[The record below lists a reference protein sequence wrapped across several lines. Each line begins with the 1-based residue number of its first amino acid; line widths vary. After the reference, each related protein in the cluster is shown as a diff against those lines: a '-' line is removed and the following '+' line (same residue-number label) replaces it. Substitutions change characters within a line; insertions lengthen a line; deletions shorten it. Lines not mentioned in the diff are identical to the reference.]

1 MQIASNYGGMDMRRM
16 GGMGRRGIGG
26 LRGQFN
32 RSRAMGRP
40 AHPTPPPG
48 VNFDLPS
55 RPMGGMMNPM
65 ATPGVFKPMG
75 DEINPSAQGYP
86 LGMAQPGY
94 TPAAAG
100 IKWQPQNIGQPAMDR
115 RQELEMQQQ
124 RMLAP
129 RPPGQQFQPP
139 RGAVGV
145 PTGPPR
151 QGFMQPIGGPTDQS
165 IYNQG
170 PAPIG
175 DDTFGPVGRLPG
187 YAPQP
192 SPPPPPQQWSPGPQV
207 GPAPFQNISRPLG
220 QPQPL
225 GGPGQQMIGGPQQQG
240 GGQAQGGAKW
250 TMEIKPSEGMA
261 TGGMIEE
268 GGVNVPQPRIPEM
281 MTDGVEVLNFDSTA
295 PLPELE
301 NPNMPTAADLDPPS
315 MTDLVEVMD
324 LFSAGEGEA
333 QTASAM
339 MEEELLGNRP
349 TSPMGLEMM
358 GEEMMGQEMMTE
370 EMPAGGIMELGLR
383 GGGYIPA
390 YGFGS
395 FLKKG
400 LKGALGI
407 APLAAMAIPGL
418 GPLASGAIGA
428 GSKMLQSKLSGEGLG
443 TALSRGLSAG
453 MKTYAGRKGL
463 EGFKEGWKG
472 GGSWQDKLEGGFE
485 GLKDKFSMEDILK
498 MAPMI
503 AAEEAMAQ
511 GHAGGQATGM
521 GGTTMMPGGGGGGG
535 GGGAGQVGTIMGDTG
550 QTTADVYNL
559 FKKAGGGSLYAMR
572 RFGGGP
578 IKGYQE
584 GGEFGDEFDE
594 PMYRPPP
601 RRSRMRRSSRAAQA
615 EAARKAREFRRA
627 RAEAAI
633 RAEEARVAEDM
644 EPALPATI
652 AAMPPPPPPPA
663 PVEAPPENIE
673 PVAPPRIVA
682 PPPPPPAPVAPV
694 APPMGPD
701 EPDEPVGTTAV
712 PDVPVGTPPLGTL
725 DDRFIDEVE
734 QVLPTTT
741 RLIPETDVSRF
752 GPEVMPEPSEMGE
765 GEGEEGAFTDAD
777 PGAYGQAPE
786 RSIETTYDMNP
797 YGDIPAEVLS
807 GEREMT
813 QAEIDKRAGKMEK
826 EVERQVEQAQT
837 EAKKELIATNQ
848 LDPDDKGEQVDAIG
862 EPDEQEVY
870 KQDDPLGVQ
879 ATVDSGVTPSGIV
892 DVNTGEV
899 TRNEEY
905 IAAQGPYMGHGYEQP
920 APPVEAPTMSAPGQ
934 GEGLGLFDA
943 PTGQQQPV
951 NMFEGASG
959 FDPFNMPTQASQF
972 RNADPRMEAMLNRL
986 NTDPAPLRKLTPGK
1000 AEGGLIQ
1007 EMQQDEL
1014 GAQVLSEV
1022 MKALQDPEDA
1032 QNAETLAGFQEAFGE
1047 EALQE
1052 LVQTL
1057 QQGMAAEEQPMAMQ
1071 TGGLIPGTGDA
1082 MADDRFGVVDA
1093 GQPDAYPI
1101 KFSSG
1106 EFIVAGDV
1114 VAGLG
1119 SGSTDR
1125 GAEVLNNLQDDVR
1138 VARNGTTQ
1146 QAPPIDL
1153 SEVLPGTYGGKYA

>member
-1 MQIASNYGGMDMRRM
+1 
-16 GGMGRRGIGG
+16 
-26 LRGQFN
+26 
-32 RSRAMGRP
+32 
-40 AHPTPPPG
+40 
-48 VNFDLPS
+48 
-55 RPMGGMMNPM
+55 
-65 ATPGVFKPMG
+65 
-75 DEINPSAQGYP
+75 
-86 LGMAQPGY
+86 
-94 TPAAAG
+94 
-100 IKWQPQNIGQPAMDR
+100 
-115 RQELEMQQQ
+115 
-124 RMLAP
+124 ML
-129 RPPGQQFQPP
+129 
-139 RGAVGV
+139 
-145 PTGPPR
+145 
-151 QGFMQPIGGPTDQS
+151 
-165 IYNQG
+165 
-170 PAPIG
+170 
-175 DDTFGPVGRLPG
+175 
-187 YAPQP
+187 
-192 SPPPPPQQWSPGPQV
+192 
-207 GPAPFQNISRPLG
+207 
-220 QPQPL
+220 
-225 GGPGQQMIGGPQQQG
+225 GGPQQQG

-250 TMEIKPSEGMA
+250 TMEIKPAEGMA

-550 QTTADVYNL
+550 QSTADVYNL

-601 RRSRMRRSSRAAQA
+601 RRRARPRRRPSRAQQ
-615 EAARKAREFRRA
+615 EAARRREAEMRRQRE
-627 RAEAAI
+627 RAAAE
-633 RAEEARVAEDM
+633 RAEEARMAEDI

-673 PVAPPRIVA
+673 PVRRPPPANVSSITGRVEGLPTPPPIVTPPPPPPPVMEDEPMEEDMALRPPLVA
-682 PPPPPPAPVAPV
+682 PPPPR
-694 APPMGPD
+694 PPMPPPVMEDDIEVAD
-701 EPDEPVGTTAV
+701 EFAR

-725 DDRFIDEVE
+725 DDQFIDEVE
-734 QVLPTTT
+734 QVVPTTT